1 MRGTTLPSP
10 GPDGE
15 PGQLTSAASSPERPR
30 KLVERALGVVSD
42 RVGGRDQQ
50 PERELRPPRLG
61 QVPFHIEVAELGEL
75 FHERHPRPCVPR
87 PTVSIAS
94 IDREGRSTDPDADG
108 ARWCVVRRE

>member
-42 RVGGRDQQ
+42 PVGGRDQQ
-50 PERELRPPRLG
+50 PERELRPPRLCQEFVHVVLG
-61 QVPFHIEVAELGEL
+61 DPVGGVIRLGLDRPQVPFVVLGDQVDIPVSMP
-75 FHERHPRPCVPR
+75 HRPSHSSHSH
-87 PTVSIAS
+87 TH
-94 IDREGRSTDPDADG
+94 RS
-108 ARWCVVRRE
+108 